1 MRDKVKS
8 RKGNLAV
15 GLDGLL
21 GMEMGW
27 TDNGSGEWEI
37 DDREKD
43 DDRDRGSSKKKRCR
57 FSMSITTYRAR
68 GGNFPLGSGLRN
80 WLIDDGI
87 TESLSRRSTFVVNGR
102 LRLFCDC
109 CFLRRMY

>member
-1 MRDKVKS
+1 VRDKVKS

-27 TDNGSGEWEI
+27 TDNGSGECEI

-57 FSMSITTYRAR
+57 FSMSIRTYRAR
-68 GGNFPLGSGLRN
+68 GGDFPLDSGLSN
-80 WLIDDGI
+80 LVD
-87 TESLSRRSTFVVNGR
+87 
-102 LRLFCDC
+102 
-109 CFLRRMY
+109 